1 LSNDLIHIGIE
12 AVSTAR
18 STESGAT
25 LHPAIGIG
33 VRGFYFCREDDFAAR
48 LRFLEALQMNRL
60 EDITG
65 QPEALLDDFG
75 HQEVLSLASETNR

>member
-1 LSNDLIHIGIE
+1 LNDLIHIGIE
-12 AVSTAR
+12 AASTAR
-18 STESGAT
+18 STDAGETQQS
-25 LHPAIGIG
+25 AIGIG

-75 HQEVLSLASETNR
+75 HQEFLSLASETNR